1 MHFAK
6 FNARRFG
13 ILSRGLHGSRAVSD
27 ASVDQRVGTVAAHRH
42 HLVVCNSEPDE
53 WPARVEGLSETI
65 SALSR
70 GSTRLPS
77 RAMVTVSD
85 FAPIRRCHKS
95 SLDRIDVAVF
105 PLGLVARDLD
115 KDGVQSLL
123 SLLSRPTL
131 PTSWSPTSLP
141 FDHSWLEL
149 SHNRHIFVCTHGSRD
164 PLCGLHGGRLLKELR
179 AVIEARRLGKHVA
192 AWATSHIGGHKFAAN
207 AIVYPRG
214 DWYATWCERCK
225 GESGTPVA
233 DAETIVDAAL
243 RDSVWWDAWRGAI
256 NMTKEDQIDTWLRHS
271 GHECQ
276 SHKAED
282 AFETW
287 IPPAT
292 GVRGTGIH

>member
-1 MHFAK
+1 MPTV
-6 FNARRFG
+6 RRFG
-13 ILSRGLHGSRAVSD
+13 VLSRGLHASRTAPN

-65 SALSR
+65 LALSR
-70 GSTRLPS
+70 GGIRLPN

-85 FAPIRRCHKS
+85 FAPIPQCHKS
-95 SLDRIDVAVF
+95 KLDRIDVAVF
-105 PLGLVARDLD
+105 PLGLVAKDLD
-115 KDGVQSLL
+115 LDGVQSLL
-123 SLLSRPTL
+123 SLLSRPTP
-131 PTSWSPTSLP
+131 PTSWSPSLLP

-149 SHNRHIFVCTHGSRD
+149 SRNRHIFVCTHGARD
-164 PLCGLHGGRLLKELR
+164 PLCGVHGGQLLKEVK
-179 AVIEARRLGKHVA
+179 AVIEARQLGQHVA

-225 GESGTPVA
+225 GERGAPVA
-233 DAETIVDAAL
+233 DAETIVDAAV

-256 NMTKEDQIDTWLRHS
+256 NMTKEDQIETWLRHS
-271 GHECQ
+271 GHENQ
-276 SHKAED
+276 SQKADD
-282 AFETW
+282 AFEAW
-287 IPPAT
+287 VPPAT